1 MRREEKH
8 KRHCRNVS
16 SQIHARNSHLIQYCY
31 DFLFNVISEIFYVT
45 FIIESVTL
53 ITGTQQ
59 KIPSKTREQ
68 GVCDGTFLQ
77 SGSNSNLRLLPWI
90 MWKY

>member
-8 KRHCRNVS
+8 KRHCGNVS
-16 SQIHARNSHLIQYCY
+16 SQIQARNSHLIQYCN
-31 DFLFNVISEIFYVT
+31 DFLFSVTSECLYVT
-45 FIIESVTL
+45 IIIESMTL
-53 ITGTQQ
+53 FTGTQQ
-59 KIPSKTREQ
+59 KIPLKTREQ